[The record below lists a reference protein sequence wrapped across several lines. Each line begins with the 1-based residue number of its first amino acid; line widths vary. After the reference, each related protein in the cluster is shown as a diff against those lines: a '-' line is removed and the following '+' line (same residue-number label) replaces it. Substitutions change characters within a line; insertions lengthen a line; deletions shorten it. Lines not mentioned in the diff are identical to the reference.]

1 MKVKFH
7 KVIIDNFLS
16 FGHAEVALE
25 NCGYTLVEGINHNP
39 KDGAK
44 SNGSGKSSI
53 FNAICYALTGE
64 TINGLSNNL
73 NNIVTKGDMSVELEF
88 SVDDDFYD
96 IKRTRDIKGHANLKI
111 FINGEDKSGKGVRES
126 EEVLKQFLPDIN
138 SDLIGEVIIVGQGM
152 PHKFSNNT
160 PSGRKEL
167 LEKLSHSDFMLEDI
181 KNRVDSR
188 FAELSKKLNDLEIDK
203 SKEEAVKS
211 YTEANLVKK
220 ETELKTFDVEV
231 DFDKNSATINEEI
244 TDLNEQLTSTE
255 LNQTFLKN
263 RLDEINN
270 QLIDLADKKQKALA
284 EETKTF
290 NEHNLSVKTL
300 ISEKQNS
307 KKLLLE
313 EITKLKNIKDVCP
326 LCGQKLPHVHKQDTS
341 ELENKVKTLDDEL
354 LELNNKDSQQ
364 ETTYKLNLG
373 LIKDDFKGKENSLT
387 QNKLD
392 TSFKLNE
399 MDVKANGLNTALK
412 DKKIALAKVTADKDN
427 FEANKAKCIKEIE
440 ELKNALTAINDRL
453 LYIINV
459 KEDIT
464 KHQEIVAKMVTL
476 VKRDFR
482 GILLSSIIGYI
493 NQKCKSYAKDI
504 FGTDELEFAL
514 DGNNI
519 AITYSNKP
527 LEVLSGGEQQK
538 VDLILQFAIRAM
550 MQEYTGF
557 SSNIIVLDE
566 ILDNLDSVGCDSVL
580 NFITNRLSDIES
592 IFIISHHADSLNIGN
607 DSTITVMKGPDGVSS
622 IV

>member
-73 NNIVTKGDMSVELEF
+73 NNIITKGDMGVELEF

-203 SKEEAVKS
+203 SKEEAIKS

-220 ETELKTFDVEV
+220 ENELKTFDVEV
-231 DFDKNSATINEEI
+231 DFDKNIATINEEI

-270 QLIDLADKKQKALA
+270 QLIDLGDKKQKALA

-341 ELENKVKTLDDEL
+341 ELENKVKMLDDEL

-364 ETTYKLNLG
+364 ETAYKLNLG
-373 LIKDDFKGKENSLT
+373 LIKDDFKGKENALT

-427 FEANKAKCIKEIE
+427 FEANKAKCTKEIE
-440 ELKNALTAINDRL
+440 ELKNALTAINDKL

-459 KEDIT
+459 KEDVT

-538 VDLILQFAIRAM
+538 VDLILQFAIRSM

>member
-73 NNIVTKGDMSVELEF
+73 NNIITKGDMGVELEF

-203 SKEEAVKS
+203 SKEEAIKS
-211 YTEANLVKK
+211 YTETSLVKK
-220 ETELKTFDVEV
+220 ENELETFNVKV
-231 DFDKNSATINEEI
+231 DFDENIDTLNKEI
-244 TDLNEQLTSTE
+244 TQLNEQLNSTE
-255 LNQTFLKN
+255 LDQTFLKN

-270 QLIDLADKKQKALA
+270 QLIDLVDKKQKALA

-364 ETTYKLNLG
+364 ETAYKLNLG

-459 KEDIT
+459 REDIT

-538 VDLILQFAIRAM
+538 VDLILQFAIRSM

-566 ILDNLDSVGCDSVL
+566 ILDNLDSIGCDSVL

>member
-73 NNIVTKGDMSVELEF
+73 NNIITKGDMSVELEF
-88 SVDDDFYD
+88 SVDDNLYD

-211 YTEANLVKK
+211 YTEADLVKK
-220 ETELKTFDVEV
+220 ENELETFNVKV
-231 DFDKNSATINEEI
+231 DFDENIDTLNKEI
-244 TDLNEQLTSTE
+244 TQLNEQLTSTE
-255 LNQTFLKN
+255 LNRNFLKN
-263 RLDEINN
+263 RLDEINK
-270 QLIDLADKKQKALA
+270 QLLDLADKKQKALA

-354 LELNNKDSQQ
+354 LALNNKDSQQ

-412 DKKIALAKVTADKDN
+412 DKKIALAKVTADKNN
-427 FEANKAKCIKEIE
+427 FEANKEKCLKEIS
-440 ELKNALTAINDRL
+440 ELKNTLTSTNDRL
-453 LYIINV
+453 LYII
-459 KEDIT
+459 KMGEDIT
-464 KHQEIVAKMVTL
+464 KHQETVAKMVTL

-514 DGNNI
+514 EGNNI
-519 AITYSNKP
+519 AITYLNKP
-527 LEVLSGGEQQK
+527 LEALSGGEQQK

-592 IFIISHHADSLNIGN
+592 VFIISHHADSLNIGN

-622 IV
+622 II

>member
-73 NNIVTKGDMSVELEF
+73 NNIITKGDMGVELEF

-203 SKEEAVKS
+203 SKEEAIKS

-231 DFDKNSATINEEI
+231 DFDKNIATINEEI

-263 RLDEINN
+263 RLDEINK
-270 QLIDLADKKQKALA
+270 QFFDLADKKQKALA

-364 ETTYKLNLG
+364 ETAYKLNLG

-440 ELKNALTAINDRL
+440 ELKNSLTTINDRL

-459 KEDIT
+459 REDVT

-538 VDLILQFAIRAM
+538 VDLILQFAIRSM

>member
-73 NNIVTKGDMSVELEF
+73 NNIITKGDMGVELEF

-231 DFDKNSATINEEI
+231 DFDKNIATINEEI

-270 QLIDLADKKQKALA
+270 QLIDLAGKKQKALA

-307 KKLLLE
+307 KKLLIE

-341 ELENKVKTLDDEL
+341 ELENRVKTLDDEL
-354 LELNNKDSQQ
+354 LELNNKDSRQ
-364 ETTYKLNLG
+364 ETAYKLNLG
-373 LIKDDFKGKENSLT
+373 LIKDDFKGKEKGSPQGDEAAF
-387 QNKLD
+387 QN
-392 TSFKLNE
+392 
-399 MDVKANGLNTALK
+399 
-412 DKKIALAKVTADKDN
+412 
-427 FEANKAKCIKEIE
+427 
-440 ELKNALTAINDRL
+440 
-453 LYIINV
+453 LY
-459 KEDIT
+459 
-464 KHQEIVAKMVTL
+464 Q
-476 VKRDFR
+476 
-482 GILLSSIIGYI
+482 
-493 NQKCKSYAKDI
+493 
-504 FGTDELEFAL
+504 
-514 DGNNI
+514 
-519 AITYSNKP
+519 
-527 LEVLSGGEQQK
+527 SGPEGEQKEEACEQTAEK
-538 VDLILQFAIRAM
+538 RI
-550 MQEYTGF
+550 
-557 SSNIIVLDE
+557 
-566 ILDNLDSVGCDSVL
+566 
-580 NFITNRLSDIES
+580 
-592 IFIISHHADSLNIGN
+592 
-607 DSTITVMKGPDGVSS
+607 
-622 IV
+622 

>member
-73 NNIVTKGDMSVELEF
+73 NNIITKGDMGVELEF

-231 DFDKNSATINEEI
+231 DFDKNIDTLNTEI
-244 TDLNEQLTSTE
+244 AQLNEQLTSTE

-270 QLIDLADKKQKALA
+270 QLIDLVDKKQKALS

-290 NEHNLSVKTL
+290 NEHNLSIKTL

-364 ETTYKLNLG
+364 ETAYKLNLG

-392 TSFKLNE
+392 LSFKLNE
-399 MDVKANGLNTALK
+399 MDVKATGLNTSLK
-412 DKKIALAKVTADKDN
+412 DKKIALAKVTADKNN
-427 FEANKAKCIKEIE
+427 FEANKEKCLKEIS
-440 ELKNALTAINDRL
+440 ELKNTLTSTNDRL
-453 LYIINV
+453 LYII
-459 KEDIT
+459 KMGEDIT
-464 KHQEIVAKMVTL
+464 KHQETVAKMVTL

-514 DGNNI
+514 EGNNI
-519 AITYSNKP
+519 AITYLNKP
-527 LEVLSGGEQQK
+527 LEALSGGEQQK
-538 VDLILQFAIRAM
+538 VNLILQFAIRAM

-592 IFIISHHADSLNIGN
+592 VFIISHHADSLNIGN